1 MKEKIQY
8 VVEKAKEKL
17 QVAVDWC
24 GENSEGII
32 SIGYM
37 AMIGLLG
44 GCLITAGVQSIKD
57 NKRLTDATVEYLR
70 SSAKQ
75 L

>member
-37 AMIGLLG
+37 ALIGVLG
-44 GCLITAGVQSIKD
+44 GYLIAAGSQAVKD
-57 NKRLTDATVEYLR
+57 NKSLTDATVNYLN